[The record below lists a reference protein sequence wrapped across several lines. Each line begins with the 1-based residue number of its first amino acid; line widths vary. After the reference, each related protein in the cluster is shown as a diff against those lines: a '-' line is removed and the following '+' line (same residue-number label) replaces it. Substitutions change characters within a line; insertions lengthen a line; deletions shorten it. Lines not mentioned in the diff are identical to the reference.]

1 MFNVDFHQG
10 VFWVVYDFINDVR
23 TIWIVLLSFIFLDA
37 QVIIELGSVWQG
49 ADLSDTFM
57 RFLQDFTY
65 LFTEFVTVG
74 FEHDCTLIFVKY
86 SFNFE
91 YWLLDL
97 FADRSLLFV
106 VLSFEFLRCE
116 HEMFSHFV
124 HDVECQLQ
132 VGTGQHNVFEFDESD
147 QFLEVGRLCC
157 QLCEFHLTVRPVTNQ
172 CTFVII
178 SAFVN
183 LAIFDADTIFGA
195 VVGLTIIACSFA
207 ELLYFFVSFIEFAL
221 ALFNLALVFFHEVFN
236 HLVHFIEWNKVEFS
250 YILVSS

>member
-1 MFNVDFHQG
+1 
-10 VFWVVYDFINDVR
+10 
-23 TIWIVLLSFIFLDA
+23 
-37 QVIIELGSVWQG
+37 
-49 ADLSDTFM
+49 M

-236 HLVHFIEWNKVEFS
+236 HLVHFIE
-250 YILVSS
+250 